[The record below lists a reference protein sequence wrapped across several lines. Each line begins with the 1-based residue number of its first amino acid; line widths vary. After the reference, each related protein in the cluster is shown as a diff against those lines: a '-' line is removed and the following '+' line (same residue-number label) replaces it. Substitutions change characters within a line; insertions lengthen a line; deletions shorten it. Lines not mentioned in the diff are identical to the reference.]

1 MKYLIRLAAIILILH
16 IILSLCNFYDNKWDI
31 STISTGTLGSPKSAV
46 EQKITH
52 KDSDIKKNVS
62 ENKNIHLE
70 TKQDIDNKE
79 SIDFTS
85 DIKPDIESIDINYPG
100 NYIERA
106 VTIGQLIRWN
116 PETFPL
122 RVYIEKDPGLPD
134 YFYKEVK
141 KAFDAWKK
149 ASGNYFRFIYTES
162 EDYADIRCKFDKSY
176 DRDIKNG
183 LMTGGHSAIKI
194 VNNQLK
200 YSEIVFAVYGTNNK
214 YIKPKIMRYNAK
226 HEIGHSLGIRGHS
239 INPADIMYPVSR
251 NFKGDISRGDI
262 NTLRLLYSIV
272 PDISNKEFSKEAK
285 TKLVQADEILGDYD
299 SRLARELNYT
309 KQDIELSKE
318 SKDRVGAIAELYYAQ
333 KNYEAAIKSY
343 KKLIPQVYN
352 TKAKASIYYKIA
364 LSYKNMDKYNDALNY
379 ALKAYNLT
387 NDPDMAPLAAQIYYD
402 TGNYEKAKN
411 FAQSILRRYP
421 KTYNMYSILGNIYVH
436 EKNYNELKFLAQK
449 AKQYFPENPPI
460 TLTYK

>member
-46 EQKITH
+46 EQKSTN

-122 RVYIEKDPGLPD
+122 RVYIEKDPELPA

-176 DRDIKNG
+176 DRDTKNG
-183 LMTGGHSAIKI
+183 IITAGHSSIKI

-200 YSEIVFAVYGTNNK
+200 YSEIVFGVYGTNNK
-214 YIKPKIMRYNAK
+214 YFKPGKVCAVAK

-239 INPADIMYPVSR
+239 TNPGDIMYPLNHSE
-251 NFKGDISRGDI
+251 NISRGDI

-318 SKDRVGAIAELYYAQ
+318 SKFDVGAIADLYYAQ

-343 KKLIPQVYN
+343 KKLIPKVYN

-364 LSYKNMDKYNDALNY
+364 FSYMKLDKHNEALNY
-379 ALKAYNLT
+379 ALKAYNLN
-387 NDPDMAPLAAQIYYD
+387 NDPDIAYFIARIYYY

-411 FAQSILRRYP
+411 LAQSILRRYP